1 MSYETI
7 VGEIRGHLM
16 NFAGLGYK
24 VKFAFDE
31 GGVLLLDG
39 TATPPTLS
47 EEDGEAD
54 CVISSSV
61 DNAVKL
67 MNGQLNPM
75 LAYSMGH
82 LRIDGS
88 VGVTAIEASAGSDS

>member
-1 MSYETI
+1 MSFET
-7 VGEIRGHLM
+7 VAAEIRGHLM
-16 NFAGLGYK
+16 QFAGLGYK

-54 CVISSSV
+54 CVITSSI

-75 LAYSMGH
+75 LAYSMGK
-82 LRIDGS
+82 LKIAGS
-88 VGVTAIEASAGSDS
+88 VGVALKMASMLEG

>member
-1 MSYETI
+1 MSTEA
-7 VGEIRGHLM
+7 VAAKIRNHLM
-16 NFAGLGYK
+16 QFAGLGYK

-47 EEDGEAD
+47 EDDGEAD
-54 CVISSSV
+54 CVIGATL
-61 DNAVKL
+61 DNAEKL
-67 MNGQLNPM
+67 MSGELNPM
-75 LAYSMGH
+75 LAYSMGK

-88 VGVTAIEASAGSDS
+88 VGVALKMASMMEG

>member
-1 MSYETI
+1 MSFETI
-7 VGEIRGHLM
+7 AGEIRGHLM
-16 NFAGLGYK
+16 QFAGLGYK

-39 TATPPTLS
+39 TVTPPTLG
-47 EEDGEAD
+47 EEDGDAD
-54 CVISSSV
+54 CAIGISE

-75 LAYSMGH
+75 LAYSMGK

-88 VGVTAIEASAGSDS
+88 VGIALKMASMLEG

>member
-1 MSYETI
+1 MSIET
-7 VGEIRGHLM
+7 VAAEIRGHLM
-16 NFAGLGYK
+16 QFAGLGYK
-24 VKFAFDE
+24 VKFAFVE

-47 EEDGEAD
+47 EEDAEAD
-54 CVISSSV
+54 CVISSTV

-75 LAYSMGH
+75 LAYSMGQ
-82 LRIDGS
+82 LKIAGS
-88 VGVTAIEASAGSDS
+88 VGVALKMASMLEG

>member
-1 MSYETI
+1 MSFETI
-7 VGEIRGHLM
+7 AGEIRSHLM

-24 VKFAFDE
+24 IKFAFDE

-54 CVISSSV
+54 CVIGISE

-75 LAYSMGH
+75 LAYSMGK
-82 LRIDGS
+82 LKIDGS
-88 VGVTAIEASAGSDS
+88 IGVALKMASMMES

>member
-1 MSYETI
+1 MSFETI
-7 VGEIRGHLM
+7 AGEIRGHLM
-16 NFAGLGYK
+16 DFAGLGYK

-39 TATPPTLS
+39 TVTPPTLS

-54 CVISSSV
+54 CAIGISE

-75 LAYSMGH
+75 LAYSMGK
-82 LRIDGS
+82 LKIDGS
-88 VGVTAIEASAGSDS
+88 VGVALKMASMLEG

>member
-1 MSYETI
+1 MSFET
-7 VGEIRGHLM
+7 VAAEIRGNLM
-16 NFAGLGYK
+16 QFAGLGYK

-47 EEDGEAD
+47 EEDSEAD
-54 CVISSSV
+54 CVISSSL

-75 LAYSMGH
+75 MAYTLGK
-82 LRIDGS
+82 LRIEGS
-88 VGVTAIEASAGSDS
+88 IGVALKMASMLES

>member
-1 MSYETI
+1 MSKET
-7 VGEIRGHLM
+7 VAAEIRTNLM
-16 NFAGLGYK
+16 QFAGLGYK

-47 EEDGEAD
+47 DEDAEAD
-54 CVISSSV
+54 CVISSTV
-61 DNAVKL
+61 DNAMKL
-67 MNGQLNPM
+67 MNGELNPM
-75 LAYSMGH
+75 LAYSMGK

-88 VGVTAIEASAGSDS
+88 VGVALKMASMMEG

>member
-1 MSYETI
+1 MSFEMI
-7 VGEIRGHLM
+7 AGEIRGHLM
-16 NFAGLGYK
+16 QFAGLGYR

-31 GGVLLLDG
+31 GGFLLLDG
-39 TATPPTLS
+39 TVTPPTLS

-54 CVISSSV
+54 CAIGISE

-75 LAYSMGH
+75 LAYSMGK
-82 LRIDGS
+82 LKIDGS
-88 VGVTAIEASAGSDS
+88 VGVALKMASMLEG

>member
-1 MSYETI
+1 MSFET
-7 VGEIRGHLM
+7 VAAEIRGHLM
-16 NFAGLGYK
+16 QFAGLGYK

-39 TATPPTLS
+39 TVTPPTLV

-54 CVISSSV
+54 CVIASTV

-75 LAYSMGH
+75 LAYSMGQ
-82 LRIDGS
+82 LKIAGS
-88 VGVTAIEASAGSDS
+88 VGVALKMASMLEG